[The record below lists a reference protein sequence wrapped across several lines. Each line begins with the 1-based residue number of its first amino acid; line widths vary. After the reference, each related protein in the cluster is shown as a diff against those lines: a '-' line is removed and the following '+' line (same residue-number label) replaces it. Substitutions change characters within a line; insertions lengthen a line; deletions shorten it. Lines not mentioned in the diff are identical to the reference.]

1 MPQLSPMNGFMILC
15 SVSLMLLTLLI
26 NGHFMLKPVSSLAT
40 PKLNV
45 TSMKKLY
52 Y

>member
-1 MPQLSPMNGFMILC
+1 MPQLSPMNGLMVLC
-15 SVSLMLLTLLI
+15 SVSLMLLTLFV
-26 NGHFMLKPVSSLAT
+26 NAHFMLKPMSSLTT

-45 TSMKKLY
+45 ASMKKLY